1 MTVWAYSIIMDAP
14 SQAELDSIQ
23 AVAQR
28 SGADQ
33 VIHWQSAFG
42 LIVIEVRGGEVFVN
56 GQRVVPV
63 TNRGDR
69 LSGGQAPGDTGGS
82 TCTTAQ

>member
-1 MTVWAYSIIMDAP
+1 MDAP
-14 SQAELDSIQ
+14 SQVELTQIRAAS
-23 AVAQR
+23 ASVGTN
-28 SGADQ
+28 SGEMT
-33 VIHWQSAFG
+33 VHWQSAFG
-42 LIVIEVRGGEVFVN
+42 LIVIEVRGGDVFVN

-69 LSGGQAPGDTGGS
+69 PSGGQAPGDTGGS